1 MEARRAPGPSQIVR
15 LQALVEWLRIG
26 RLFNANDISKE
37 FDISVRTTMSDLDW
51 LRKGLGFAIEFNRD
65 RGSYVLAEDSGD
77 LPSVQLSQSEWVALI
92 RARDLLELNGMSPQ
106 AEAIDRFVQRVRFHL
121 PGRRGE
127 PADLSPVTFSMG
139 PGGYRQPAPIPWQ
152 AELEQAI
159 RDQLA
164 TRITY
169 FSQYRQAES
178 ERVIHPLHLLFRA
191 GRGYLTAFCR
201 TRQGIQ
207 TFRTNRIR
215 ALEITD
221 EVFARPLD
229 FDAQAYVEPMFG
241 VFRDP
246 VVSHVRIRFSPKVA
260 PWILEERWHASQQT
274 TTLEDGS
281 VDLEMDVTRL
291 MDLSRWVLSFG
302 AEAEVIEPEPLRNA
316 VRDEIHRVAERLVP
330 RYGA

>member
-1 MEARRAPGPSQIVR
+1 MPGINQIVR
-15 LQALVEWLRIG
+15 FMTLIDWLRSG
-26 RLFNANDISKE
+26 RRFTANDVTAE
-37 FDISVRTTMSDLDW
+37 FKVSVRTAMNDIDW
-51 LRKGLGFAIEFNRD
+51 LRNGLGFAIEFNRD
-65 RGSYVLAEDSGD
+65 RGSYELAEESGD
-77 LPSVQLSQSEWVALI
+77 LPSVQLQQSEWSALI
-92 RARDLLELNGMSPQ
+92 RARDLLESNGLGPQ

-121 PGRRGE
+121 PGRRGD
-127 PADLSPVTFSMG
+127 AGDLSPVTFSMG
-139 PGGYRQPAPIPWQ
+139 PGGHRHPAPIPWQ
-152 AELEQAI
+152 AELERAI
-159 RDQLA
+159 QDQLA

-201 TRQGIQ
+201 TRQSIQ

-221 EVFARPLD
+221 EAFARPLD

-274 TTLEDGS
+274 TTLADGS
-281 VDLEMDVTRL
+281 VDLEMDVTGL

-316 VRDEIHRVAERLVP
+316 VRDELHRVADRLVP